1 MKYNE
6 KNNLRGILTAI
17 AIFSPF
23 SDHCVPWR
31 AFLMKSNIYMYC
43 DTFNIPEQKSSHNK
57 FLDQDKMW
65 TKCIRLQLTTTRDFS
80 WTTIGYVLFCWTD
93 ITLRSV
99 VIVC

>member
-6 KNNLRGILTAI
+6 KNNLRGILIAI

-23 SDHCVPWR
+23 SDRCVPWR
-31 AFLMKSNIYMYC
+31 AFLMKSNIYW

-65 TKCIRLQLTTTRDFS
+65 TECIRLQLTTDTTHDFS
-80 WTTIGYVLFCWTD
+80 RTTIGYVSFCWTD
-93 ITLRSV
+93 IALRSV